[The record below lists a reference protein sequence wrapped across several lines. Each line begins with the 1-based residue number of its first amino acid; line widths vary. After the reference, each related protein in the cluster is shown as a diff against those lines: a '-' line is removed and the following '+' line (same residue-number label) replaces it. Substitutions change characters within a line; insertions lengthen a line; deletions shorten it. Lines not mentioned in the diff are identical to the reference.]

1 MSEENQVVDGV
12 QPNQDSVE
20 GVENKVAYE
29 SFQRVLDEKKRTQS
43 ENEALKQK
51 LAQIENEKLEHKGNL
66 EEALTNYKQQLEA
79 KESELRQVKTTFAT
93 NQINSKIESALAKKG
108 CKNPAKAIRLME
120 DVDYQAL
127 IQDVDDNLN
136 PSENTLNFILD
147 KFQKENDFLFGKP
160 APRIAD
166 GVPGGTK
173 PSTPESEKAKAIRAM
188 KEAKTQEEYEKAK
201 AKALTFF

>member
-1 MSEENQVVDGV
+1 MSEENQVMDGV
-12 QPNQDSVE
+12 QPAQD
-20 GVENKVAYE
+20 GVKGPENKVAYE

-51 LAQIENEKLEHKGNL
+51 LSQIENERLEHKGNL

-79 KESELRQVKTTFAT
+79 KENELRQVKTTFAT

-108 CKNPAKAIRLME
+108 CKNPTKAIRLMD

-136 PSENTLNFILD
+136 PSENTLSFVLD

-160 APRIAD
+160 APQIAD
-166 GVPGGTK
+166 GVPGGIKQPK
-173 PSTPESEKAKAIRAM
+173 PENEKQKALKAM
-188 KEAKTQEEYEKAK
+188 REAKTQEEYEKAK
-201 AKALTFF
+201 AKAMSFF